1 MYIYVFIPNSQL
13 LGKKRMACGRYMRCS
28 LHYLQ
33 RLQHFA
39 RVGIKG
45 VNIDLARAIRG
56 LWLF

>member
-1 MYIYVFIPNSQL
+1 MP
-13 LGKKRMACGRYMRCS
+13 CGRYMRCS

-45 VNIDLARAIRG
+45 VNIDLARAIRTVVILIIAG
-56 LWLF
+56 MMSTTRLKHGRR